1 MRGRP
6 LTIATLENNIDTSQL
21 DFGSDIAPMPISTRN
36 GKAKPKKKAAVH
48 NILPRS
54 GGKTF
59 TRYLKFKLSDPR
71 SFWRR
76 IEPQKTKAPLRWHLV
91 LGLWVRC
98 SGWLEPWGTIRQV
111 QRFPAAHGKRVSRRL
126 ERSNPGV
133 ALGGFEQAESIA
145 RRQYRE
151 CLGIALESLPS
162 LVDRPI
168 LPA

>member
-21 DFGSDIAPMPISTRN
+21 DFGSDIAPMPINTRN

-48 NILPRS
+48 KILPRS

-59 TRYLKFKLSDPR
+59 TRYLKFKLSDLR

-91 LGLWVRC
+91 LGHWVRC
-98 SGWLEPWGTIRQV
+98 SG
-111 QRFPAAHGKRVSRRL
+111 
-126 ERSNPGV
+126 
-133 ALGGFEQAESIA
+133 
-145 RRQYRE
+145 
-151 CLGIALESLPS
+151 
-162 LVDRPI
+162 
-168 LPA
+168 